1 MDKNEVLQKVA
12 KKKALVGEME
22 NAKINKCCWIGV
34 IAAGVAALLLIV
46 IEALQGHKAVCF
58 GIGAVCFIWA
68 AVFYYCQYFLA
79 KRPVGILLGAI
90 GETLGAAIMILN
102 YVLATVGVI

>member
-1 MDKNEVLQKVA
+1 MEREEILQKVA

-22 NAKINKCCWIGV
+22 NARINKSCWIGV
-34 IAAGVAALLLIV
+34 IAAGVAAILLIV

-68 AVFYYCQYFLA
+68 AVFLWGW
-79 KRPVGILLGAI
+79 RWDLLSAF
-90 GETLGAAIMILN
+90 
-102 YVLATVGVI
+102 